1 MLREDYMSKTIL
13 ITGSTDGIGLDVAKT
28 LAERGH
34 NILEHAAL
42 ESSESYIADLSHLIS
57 VQSLAT
63 EIATKHNHLDILINN
78 AGVFKTGKPITK
90 DGLDIRFVV
99 NTIAPYYLA
108 KRLLPLMD
116 ATGRILNLSSAAQAP
131 VRRSAFFGDTH
142 LSDGEAYAQSKLALT
157 MWSRHMAENINN
169 GPVIISVNPGSF
181 LGTKMVKEAYGSD
194 GKDIAIGSN
203 ILSRLALNPQYAESN
218 GQYFDNDSGQFG
230 TPHPDALNADNTS
243 KISRHAKS
251 RSETRPCRG
260 PHRRDK
266 CEYGRYNDPCYG
278 AGPTAFCARPARH
291 FGHGFFW
298 NCGRGWGRRHRV
310 FAR

>member
-1 MLREDYMSKTIL
+1 MSKTIL

-34 NILEHAAL
+34 NILLHGRNPEKLSAIKNEHAAL

-243 KISRHAKS
+243 KIIDWMEALLPSLLNER
-251 RSETRPCRG
+251 
-260 PHRRDK
+260 
-266 CEYGRYNDPCYG
+266 
-278 AGPTAFCARPARH
+278 
-291 FGHGFFW
+291 
-298 NCGRGWGRRHRV
+298 
-310 FAR
+310 